1 MYNLSIIIASTRPGR
16 KGPAM
21 ANWIYEVARQ
31 HEAFNVELI
40 DLLEVNLPF
49 LDEPLHPRL
58 QKYEHQHTRDWSAK
72 INKAD
77 AFIFVT
83 PEYNYGY
90 TAPLKNALDFVFNEW
105 SYKPIGFVSY
115 GGIAGGTRCI
125 QLLKPV
131 VTALKMVP
139 VMEAVNIPFF
149 TKHINEEGKFIA
161 DEPLINAANAMLR
174 ELAKW
179 VEPLQK
185 MRG

>member
-16 KGPAM
+16 KGPSM
-21 ANWIYEVARQ
+21 ASWIKEIAQQ
-31 HEAFNVELI
+31 HTEFNVELI

-49 LDEPLHPRL
+49 LDEPHHPRL
-58 QKYEHQHTRDWSAK
+58 QKYEHQHTKDWSAR

-90 TAPLKNALDFVFNEW
+90 GAPLKNALDFLYNEW
-105 SYKPIGFVSY
+105 AYKPVGFVSY
-115 GGIAGGTRCI
+115 GGIAGGTRCVE
-125 QLLKPV
+125 LLRPV
-131 VTALKMVP
+131 FTSFKMVS
-139 VMEAVNIPFF
+139 VMEIVNIPFF
-149 TKHINEEGKFIA
+149 TKHINDQGKFIA

-179 VEPLQK
+179 VEPLKK